1 MKSLFIL
8 PLLVLSAILSAATLP
23 ADLDPKGTIHDF
35 TVTDALGSQVAL
47 SQYDGQVLLIINV
60 ANKCML
66 TKQYQEIQEIYEQYN
81 EQGLTVLA
89 FPSASFSPEGK
100 DSEKFK
106 STCVRKFALTFP
118 IFSLVDVKGKNIH
131 PLYQYLSSKDENKVM
146 DAPVKMNF
154 QKYLIGRD
162 GKIIDSFSPRT
173 SVKDKKVTAAIEA
186 ALAQQ
191 D

>member
-8 PLLVLSAILSAATLP
+8 PLLMLSAILTAAALP
-23 ADLDPKGTIHDF
+23 ADLDSKGTIYDF
-35 TVTDALGSQVAL
+35 TVTDALGSPVSL

-66 TKQYQEIQEIYEQYN
+66 TKQYKEIQEVYEQYN

-100 DSEKFK
+100 DSEAFK
-106 STCVRKFALTFP
+106 QSCARKFAITFP
-118 IFSLVDVKGKNIH
+118 IFSLVSVKGKNIH
-131 PLYQYLSSKDENKVM
+131 PLYKYLSSKDLNKIM

-162 GKIIDSFSPRT
+162 GKIIESFSPRT
-173 SVKDKKVTAAIEA
+173 SVKDKKMTAAIEA
-186 ALAQQ
+186 ALVQTP
-191 D
+191 